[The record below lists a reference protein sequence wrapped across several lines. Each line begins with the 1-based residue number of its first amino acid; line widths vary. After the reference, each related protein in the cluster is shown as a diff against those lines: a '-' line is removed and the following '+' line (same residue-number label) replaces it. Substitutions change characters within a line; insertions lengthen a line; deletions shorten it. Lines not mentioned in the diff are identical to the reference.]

1 PPRPMLGLGFGPTT
15 GLDAETVRLP
25 LPADALLLLYSDGLV
40 ERRESG
46 LAETTATLARAATA
60 AAAHLRR
67 EEGMSALADHLLTA
81 VPGGAGD
88 DTTLVLVRPDRERPQ
103 E

>member
-40 ERRESG
+40 ERRGVSLQESMDV
-46 LAETTATLARAATA
+46 LARAATSTA
-60 AAAHLRR
+60 AELLSQP
-67 EEGMSALADHLLTA
+67 GPQVSALADRLLSA
-81 VPGGAGD
+81 VPGAAGD
-88 DTTLVLVRPDRERPQ
+88 DTTLVLLRRA
-103 E
+103 